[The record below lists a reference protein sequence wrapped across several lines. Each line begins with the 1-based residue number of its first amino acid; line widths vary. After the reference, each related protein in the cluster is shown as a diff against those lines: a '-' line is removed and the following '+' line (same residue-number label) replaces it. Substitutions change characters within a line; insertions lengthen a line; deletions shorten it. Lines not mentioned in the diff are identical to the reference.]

1 MNKVSEEQ
9 QGILN
14 TAIRINDREAF
25 NKLVQHIA
33 GEKNK
38 KEVVG
43 IEMWNEMVKDVKN
56 GETINIYIPSQPD
69 TLGLALRA
77 MRTWPRIEVKEISEA
92 ELLSAIKNVE

>member
-43 IEMWNEMVKDVKN
+43 IEMWNGMVKDVKN

-77 MRTWPRIEVKEISEA
+77 MSRIEVKEISEA

>member
-33 GEKNK
+33 GEKIK

-43 IEMWNEMVKDVKN
+43 IEMWNRMVKDVKN

-69 TLGLALRA
+69 WALRA

>member
-43 IEMWNEMVKDVKN
+43 IEMWNRMVKDVKN

-69 TLGLALRA
+69 WALRA
-77 MRTWPRIEVKEISEA
+77 MSRIEVKEISEA